1 MTVGEQLRWWGAGF
15 AGFVLVLWLLT
26 PVLLP
31 FVLGAA
37 LAYLTDPLA
46 DRLQRAGLSRTVATV
61 LITVVS
67 LGVAALALV
76 LIIPVLIDQVQSA
89 VRSAPAFVAQLRDLV
104 TAWLP
109 TLADANSPFRGALDS
124 LRERAQGWS
133 LSVLQGLW
141 SGSLA
146 LVDFISLM
154 VITPVVAF
162 YLLLDWDR
170 MIAWIDGCLPREHRD
185 TIHALARD
193 LDRVLAGFAR
203 GQLSVC
209 LVLGTFY
216 AVALTVI
223 GLQFG
228 LLIGAF
234 AGLISFIPFVGTIT
248 GGLLSIGV
256 AMAQFWGTPWMIVAV
271 AAVFVFGQLV
281 EGNVLTPRLVGG
293 QVGLHPVWLIFALSA
308 FGSLFGFAGLLIAV
322 PAAAAI
328 GVLSRFLIARYKQGP
343 LYRGDGDSGAHRPA
357 GSEGRGEPVE

>member
-1 MTVGEQLRWWGAGF
+1 LRWWGVGF
-15 AGFVLVLWLLT
+15 AGFVLLLWLLT
-26 PVLLP
+26 GVLLP

-67 LGVAALALV
+67 LGVAVLALV

-109 TLADANSPFRGALDS
+109 TLADANSPFQGALDS

-170 MIAWIDGCLPREHRD
+170 MIAWIDGCLPREHRA
-185 TIHALARD
+185 TIHTLARD

-209 LVLGTFY
+209 LALGTFY

-256 AMAQFWGTPWMIVAV
+256 AIAQFWGEPWMIVAV

-322 PAAAAI
+322 PASAAI
-328 GVLSRFLIARYKQGP
+328 GVLSRFLIARYKEGP
-343 LYRGDGDSGAHRPA
+343 LYKGDGGSGAPRSA
-357 GSEGRGEPVE
+357 GPEASGEPAE